1 MFTYALGID
10 NRGSVIGRWSSP
22 SQDIFVRSPNGTLS
36 YLALPSGVTV
46 LTEAAISENGRI
58 VVSANDSM
66 YFLDGQTY
74 AAVAVPGAGGAGNA
88 VNVGGI
94 NNSGDVVGYY
104 YTNSGTSPSFF
115 RDLKGAF
122 ETIDVPGSAY
132 TNVMGLND
140 LGQAVG
146 FYYDGAQFHG
156 FLWIAGTITPL
167 DYPGAA
173 GTFANGINDAGEI
186 VGYYNDASGN
196 AHGFLA
202 SPTSSYG
209 RRGHP

>member
-1 MFTYALGID
+1 MGILVHSNGMPGLSFSVPGAMFTYALGID

-132 TNVMGLND
+132 TNVMGPQRPRPGCRFL
-140 LGQAVG
+140 LRW
-146 FYYDGAQFHG
+146 GAIPW
-156 FLWIAGTITPL
+156 LSL
-167 DYPGAA
+167 DCRDHYSARLSR
-173 GTFANGINDAGEI
+173 
-186 VGYYNDASGN
+186 SGRDVCERN
-196 AHGFLA
+196 Q
-202 SPTSSYG
+202 
-209 RRGHP
+209 RRR